1 MTFYHNKQKRI
12 HIDIYYNKKKKLVRK
27 EKCKVENLHNTK
39 EKIKMNTYTS
49 ITDINN
55 TVKDYINAADKNVEE
70 YDIAEISREV
80 SDYNVDEH
88 TFYFNENFEDAELF
102 WEIAEE
108 YSLNKDLSDVTNSS
122 LLDKLEDS
130 INEEDEFT
138 VEQLRK
144 EILNRMSNNY

>member
-1 MTFYHNKQKRI
+1 
-12 HIDIYYNKKKKLVRK
+12 
-27 EKCKVENLHNTK
+27 
-39 EKIKMNTYTS
+39 MNTYTR
-49 ITDINN
+49 ITAIRTIVEDF
-55 TVKDYINAADKNVEE
+55 INAAGKNVEE

-80 SDYNVDEH
+80 SDYDVDEH

-108 YSLNKDLSDVTNSS
+108 YSLNKDFSYVSNNE
-122 LLDKLEDS
+122 LLESFEEATADEYEY
-130 INEEDEFT
+130 NEFK